1 MQNNTSKMV
10 TLLGKIRK
18 QMNGAVLD
26 TFRYYGAKYGMNYGV
41 AIHSIRE
48 MAAEQGTDHD
58 LAKFL
63 YRQQV
68 RELQIIALWIA
79 DARRVVDE
87 ELDFWRV
94 GIVNSEI
101 AEQAAQGLLC
111 NIADIEKML
120 DNWCS
125 GDDSIVAYAAL
136 LAASRS
142 GKVGAECVERAVV
155 QAVTNHSDNHLVAQ
169 GAIALLASIITKDRL
184 CVERTITKLPQNRSA
199 ELITEEIKWRLEYS
213 F

>member
-1 MQNNTSKMV
+1 MV

-79 DARRVVDE
+79 
-87 ELDFWRV
+87 
-94 GIVNSEI
+94 
-101 AEQAAQGLLC
+101 
-111 NIADIEKML
+111 
-120 DNWCS
+120 
-125 GDDSIVAYAAL
+125 
-136 LAASRS
+136 
-142 GKVGAECVERAVV
+142 ERAGE
-155 QAVTNHSDNHLVAQ
+155 QCTGPSRA
-169 GAIALLASIITKDRL
+169 
-184 CVERTITKLPQNRSA
+184 PA
-199 ELITEEIKWRLEYS
+199 EMPPP
-213 F
+213 

>member
-10 TLLGKIRK
+10 SLLGKIRK

-41 AIHSIRE
+41 AIHSIRD
-48 MAAEQGTDHD
+48 MAVEVGTDHD

-79 DARRVVDE
+79 DAE
-87 ELDFWRV
+87 QLTGSELDFWRE
-94 GIVNSEI
+94 GIVNSEL

-111 NIADIEKML
+111 NVEDIDSL
-120 DNWCS
+120 VTAWCRGENS
-125 GDDSIVAYAAL
+125 LVAYAAL
-136 LAASRS
+136 LAAARNKNISDS
-142 GKVGAECVERAVV
+142 AIQTSVVEVV
-155 QAVTNHSDNHLVAQ
+155 TLNPNNHLVAQ
-169 GAIALLASIITKDRL
+169 GAVALLASVIASNRELVASIL
-184 CVERTITKLPQNRSA
+184 EQLPENSTAQ
-199 ELITEEIKWRLEYS
+199 LVVDEIKWRLE
-213 F
+213 FGC

>member
-48 MAAEQGTDHD
+48 MATEIGTDHS
-58 LAKFL
+58 LAEFL

-68 RELQIIALWIA
+68 RELKIIALWIA
-79 DARRVVDE
+79 DAKRLTDDQLE
-87 ELDFWRV
+87 FWRE
-94 GIVNSEI
+94 GIVNSEL

-111 NIADIEKML
+111 NVEDI
-120 DNWCS
+120 
-125 GDDSIVAYAAL
+125 DSLVQSWSASQDCLTVYSAL
-136 LAASRS
+136 LAASRNR
-142 GKVGAECVERAVV
+142 KVLNDAIQKSVI
-155 QAVTNHSDNHLVAQ
+155 QAVATHTDNHLVAQ
-169 GAIALLASIITKDRL
+169 GAVALLSSAIAERAEFVASIIEL
-184 CVERTITKLPQNRSA
+184 LPQSRTA
-199 ELITEEIKWRLEYS
+199 ELISEEIKWRLE
-213 F
+213 FGC

>member
-1 MQNNTSKMV
+1 MV

-41 AIHSIRE
+41 AIHSIRQ
-48 MAAEQGTDHD
+48 MATEVGTDHD

-79 DARRVVDE
+79 DAQCVVGE
-87 ELDFWRV
+87 EIDFWRE
-94 GIVNSEI
+94 GIVNSEL

-111 NIADIEKML
+111 NVADMSFVV
-120 DNWCS
+120 NWCR
-125 GDDSIVAYAAL
+125 GDNSLVAYAAL

-142 GKVGAECVERAVV
+142 KNIPDEIVQKAVV
-155 QAVTNHSDNHLVAQ
+155 EVVKLNADNHLVAH
-169 GAIALLASIITKDRL
+169 GAVALLASVIADRAGL
-184 CVERTITKLPQNRSA
+184 VTSVLESLPVNSTSEIVA
-199 ELITEEIKWRLEYS
+199 EEIKWRLE
-213 F
+213 FGC

>member
-1 MQNNTSKMV
+1 MV

-79 DARRVVDE
+79 DAQLVDNA

-94 GIVNSEI
+94 GIINSEI

-111 NIADIEKML
+111 KVADIECL
-120 DNWCS
+120 VSSWC
-125 GDDSIVAYAAL
+125 DSEDCLVAYAAL

-142 GKVGAECVERAVV
+142 GKIGTQCAQNAVV
-155 QAVTNHSDNHLVAQ
+155 NAVTKFADNHLVAQ
-169 GAIALLASIITKDRL
+169 GAIALLCAMISKDKT
-184 CVERTITKLPQNRSA
+184 CVERTLASLPQNRSA
-199 ELITEEIKWRLEYS
+199 ELVVEELKWRLEFS
-213 F
+213 S

>member
-41 AIHSIRE
+41 AIHSIRQ
-48 MAAEQGTDHD
+48 MAAEVGTDHD

-79 DARRVVDE
+79 DANLVVGS
-87 ELDFWRV
+87 ELDFWRE
-94 GIVNSEI
+94 GIVNSEL

-111 NIADIEKML
+111 NVADMSFVT
-120 DNWCS
+120 NWCS
-125 GDDSIVAYAAL
+125 GDNSLVAYAAL

-142 GKVGAECVERAVV
+142 KNISEQIIQSAVIE
-155 QAVTNHSDNHLVAQ
+155 AVTLNADNHLVAQ
-169 GAIALLASIITKDRL
+169 GAVALLSSVIADRESLIVSIL
-184 CVERTITKLPQNRSA
+184 EQLPENRTAQLVA
-199 ELITEEIKWRLEYS
+199 EEIKWRLE
-213 F
+213 FGC

>member
-41 AIHSIRE
+41 AIHSIRQ
-48 MAAEQGTDHD
+48 MASEVGTDHD

-79 DARRVVDE
+79 DANLVVGS
-87 ELDFWRV
+87 ELDFWRE
-94 GIVNSEI
+94 GIVNSEL

-111 NIADIEKML
+111 NVADMRFVA
-120 DNWCS
+120 NWCS
-125 GDDSIVAYAAL
+125 GDNSLVAYAAL

-142 GKVGAECVERAVV
+142 KNISEQIIQNAVIE
-155 QAVTNHSDNHLVAQ
+155 AVTLNTDNHLVAQ
-169 GAIALLASIITKDRL
+169 GAVALLSSVIADRESLIVSIL
-184 CVERTITKLPQNRSA
+184 EQLPENRTAQLVA
-199 ELITEEIKWRLEYS
+199 EEIKWRLE
-213 F
+213 FGC